1 VKGMNEEEIIDSIC
15 ENVMYCSTLD
25 RKKIFLES
33 NRRYDPRSLFEEMVR
48 KI

>member
-1 VKGMNEEEIIDSIC
+1 
-15 ENVMYCSTLD
+15 LD

-48 KI
+48 KIWT